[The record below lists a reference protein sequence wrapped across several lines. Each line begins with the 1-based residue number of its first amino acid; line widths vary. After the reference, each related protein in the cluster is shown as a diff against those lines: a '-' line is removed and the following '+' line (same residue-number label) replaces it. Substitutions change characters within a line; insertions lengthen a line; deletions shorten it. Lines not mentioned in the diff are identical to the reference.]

1 MVIDDDLFP
10 EKVSDSRS
18 GPAMDSPQPPALP
31 LSTRLQAQVDLFPEK
46 VPQESPIEL
55 FPEKIPQEST
65 IELFPEK
72 VHSVELFP
80 DKVGGARG
88 ESITGKS
95 LAERIRDAEEDPSS
109 RELFPELARR
119 NERRRRRKAEDH
131 F

>member
-1 MVIDDDLFP
+1 MDIVTDDLFP
-10 EKVSDSRS
+10 EKVDHRS
-18 GPAMDSPQPPALP
+18 GPAMDGPQAPL
-31 LSTRLQAQVDLFPEK
+31 LSTQIQAQVDLFPEK
-46 VPQESPIEL
+46 VPRES
-55 FPEKIPQEST
+55 S

-72 VHSVELFP
+72 VQSVEGQSVELFP

-119 NERRRRRKAEDH
+119 NDRRRRRKAEDH